1 MSKCTGIL
9 HWKAQ
14 GLKILPGLCR
24 WTICSN
30 KMKRRFQI
38 VSIQYLSI
46 AYMNTKETLIWWYDF
61 SIDLFFIQIFSIFFV
76 IISYAII
83 KFLSRYYERC
93 EVWTMIW
100 SCNMG
105 RFGSFNWNIKLFLR
119 YFILIYNGFFFFC
132 LEYIN
137 SSPVLQELESS
148 YMFLEQKIKN
158 YETWSEISGKW
169 SLKSKPRL
177 CNKYFL
183 LLISLCAQCWAWLK
197 GMMHM
202 GFTQTLGLYKIH
214 LYFNVY
220 KI

>member
-83 KFLSRYYERC
+83 KFLSRYYKRC
-93 EVWTMIW
+93 EAWTMIW

-119 YFILIYNGFFFFC
+119 YFILIYNGFFFF
-132 LEYIN
+132 LSWIYQQF
-137 SSPVLQELESS
+137 SSPTGIGELLYVPGTKDKELWNMKWNFWKMKFKEQAQAMQQILPFTDLSVCSVL
-148 YMFLEQKIKN
+148 
-158 YETWSEISGKW
+158 
-169 SLKSKPRL
+169 SLAKR
-177 CNKYFL
+177 NDAY
-183 LLISLCAQCWAWLK
+183 
-197 GMMHM
+197 
-202 GFTQTLGLYKIH
+202 GLYTDFGLI
-214 LYFNVY
+214 
-220 KI
+220 